1 MGKKSH
7 ISFIWAFCFWS
18 QWPSRYKMII
28 CFSPDFFLMSTRME
42 SLAAGGDAVIKTS
55 FNYDK
60 LLLIYTF
67 KITINPRCLRGL
79 KVKTIF
85 TIFVLLLLHEAWMP
99 IKSLKLSS
107 EGFYSSPVTSALLIQ
122 CSGFLPF
129 NWAGQVV
136 YWNSK
141 KGSQCQI
148 LESC

>member
-1 MGKKSH
+1 MFEGAKSQNYLH
-7 ISFIWAFCFWS
+7 NICPAAASWA
-18 QWPSRYKMII
+18 
-28 CFSPDFFLMSTRME
+28 L
-42 SLAAGGDAVIKTS
+42 V
-55 FNYDK
+55 
-60 LLLIYTF
+60 
-67 KITINPRCLRGL
+67 
-79 KVKTIF
+79 
-85 TIFVLLLLHEAWMP
+85 P